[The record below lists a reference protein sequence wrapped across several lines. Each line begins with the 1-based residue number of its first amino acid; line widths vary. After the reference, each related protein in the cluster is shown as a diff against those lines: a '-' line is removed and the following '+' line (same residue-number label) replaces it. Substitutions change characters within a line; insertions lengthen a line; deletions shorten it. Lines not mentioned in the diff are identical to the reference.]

1 MKTVVGDLLQLALGG
16 HFDVII
22 HGCNC
27 FCSMGAGI
35 ARAIKL
41 EFPEAFSADANTK
54 KGDKSKLGSYSHATV
69 NRDGHSI
76 TIINGYT
83 QYNYSG
89 RSVLVDYKAVSTLFA
104 ELKKEYPGK
113 RLCYPKIGA
122 GLAGGDWNIISAI
135 IDKELGEENHTLV
148 IFDGS

>member
-1 MKTVVGDLLQLALGG
+1 MKTVVGDLLQLALNN

-35 ARAIKL
+35 AKSIRL

-54 KGDKSKLGSYSHATV
+54 KGDKSKLGGYSHATV
-69 NRDGHSI
+69 NRNGHTI

-83 QYNYSG
+83 QYNHSG
-89 RSVLVDYKAVSTLFA
+89 KGVLVDYQAVSDLFA
-104 ELKKEYPGK
+104 QLKKEYSGK
-113 RLCYPKIGA
+113 RLGYPRIGA

-135 IDKELGEENHTLV
+135 IDKELNEEDHTLV
-148 IFDGS
+148 IFSRS